1 MVVEPRNGACRHSR
15 RFSLDA
21 SGSSFRTRDLDEIEL
36 IGLGNDAKLARIEAN
51 RAITGAKQLM
61 VMANEGETVFD
72 GFDFYQVDMHFN
84 DKQKAL
90 RQEVRDFVEGVVL
103 PKINPYWE
111 KAEFPWE
118 IAREM
123 VNLPIMGGA
132 LFEYGAAGLDF
143 VEMGL
148 VMYELGKGDGSISTF
163 YGVHSGLAMG
173 SIGLLGDEEQKARW
187 LPDMVKLEKI
197 GAFGLTEPEVGSNA
211 AQVKTSAR
219 KTEKGHILNGAKRWI
234 GNASI
239 SDILIIWA
247 RDEDSGD
254 FGGYVIENPQETD
267 GLTINDIWGKV
278 GKRAVLNADIILEDV
293 FVPKGNRLAFVSRFR
308 DMARVL
314 GIGRYGVAWEAAGVA
329 AGAFELA
336 LKYTKAREQFGKPIA
351 SFQLIQQKLVEMATE
366 VTLMQ
371 TLCLQLS
378 HLISRG
384 LLNAGTASMAKY
396 NNARKARYVTQ
407 LARECL
413 GGNGIVIDN
422 HIARLM
428 LDAEII
434 YTYEGTNEVNLLLV
448 GRELTGINAFV

>member
-1 MVVEPRNGACRHSR
+1 
-15 RFSLDA
+15 
-21 SGSSFRTRDLDEIEL
+21 
-36 IGLGNDAKLARIEAN
+36 
-51 RAITGAKQLM
+51 M
-61 VMANEGETVFD
+61 VMEEKRETLYT
-72 GFDFYQVDMHFN
+72 GFDFYNCDMHFT

-90 RQEVRDFVEGVVL
+90 RQEVRDFVDRDVL
-103 PKINPYWE
+103 PHINPYWE
-111 KAEFPWE
+111 KAEFPWA
-118 IAREM
+118 IARKM
-123 VNLPIMGGA
+123 VDLPIIGGP
-132 LFEYGAAGLDF
+132 LFEHGAAALDF

-187 LPDMVKLEKI
+187 LPGMVKLEKI
-197 GAFGLTEPEVGSNA
+197 GAFALTEPEVGSNA
-211 AQVKTSAR
+211 AQVKTRVR
-219 KTEKGHILNGAKRWI
+219 KSGKGYVLNGAKRWI

-254 FGGYVIENPQETD
+254 FGGYVIENPSATE
-267 GLTINDIWGKV
+267 GLGINDIWGKV
-278 GKRAVLNADIILEDV
+278 GKRAVLNADITLDEV
-293 FVPKGNRLAFVSRFR
+293 YVPAENKLAYVNRFR

-314 GIGRYGVAWEAAGVA
+314 GMGRYGVAWEAAGVA

-336 LKYTKAREQFGKPIA
+336 LKYTKEREQFGKPIA
-351 SFQLIQQKLVEMATE
+351 GFQLIQQKLVEMATE

-378 HLISRG
+378 HLLISG
-384 LLNAGTASMAKY
+384 QVSEGTLSMAKY

-448 GRELTGINAFV
+448 GRELTGLNAFV

>member
-1 MVVEPRNGACRHSR
+1 M
-15 RFSLDA
+15 
-21 SGSSFRTRDLDEIEL
+21 
-36 IGLGNDAKLARIEAN
+36 AKLREVAS
-51 RAITGAKQLM
+51 
-61 VMANEGETVFD
+61 VYD
-72 GFDFYQVDMHFN
+72 GFDFYQVDMHFS

-90 RQEVRDFVEGVVL
+90 RQEVRDFVEREVT

-111 KAEFPWE
+111 RAEFPWE
-118 IAREM
+118 IARKI
-123 VNLPIMGGA
+123 VNLPIIGGT
-132 LFEYGAAGLDF
+132 LGEHGAAGLDF

-148 VMYELGKGDGSISTF
+148 VMYELGKGDGSIGTF

-173 SIGLLGDEEQKARW
+173 AIGMLGDEEQKARW

-197 GAFGLTEPEVGSNA
+197 GAFALTEPDVGSDA
-211 AQVKTSAR
+211 AQVKTTAR
-219 KTEKGHILNGAKRWI
+219 KSGHGFVLNGAKRWI

-239 SDILIIWA
+239 ADILIIWA
-247 RDEDSGD
+247 RDSDSGE
-254 FGGYVIENPQETD
+254 FGGYVIEDPGETE
-267 GLTINDIWGKV
+267 GLVIQDIWGKV
-278 GKRAVLNADIILEDV
+278 GKRAVLNADITLDQV
-293 FVPKGNRLAFVSRFR
+293 YVPKENRLAYVKRFR
-308 DMARVL
+308 DMTPVL
-314 GIGRYGVAWEAAGVA
+314 GAGRYGVAWEAAGVA

-336 LKYTKAREQFGKPIA
+336 LQYTKAREQFGKPIA

-378 HLISRG
+378 HLINRG

-413 GGNGIVIDN
+413 GGNGILIEN

-448 GRELTGINAFV
+448 GRELTGLNAFV